1 MGCPRRTPEPGWLRF
16 LDRYRC
22 YMQLILVGAAVV
34 SLVIKEWSTGVL
46 LLILTLPRLIRPGQP
61 P

>member
-1 MGCPRRTPEPGWLRF
+1 MRCLRRTPEPGWRRF
-16 LDRYRC
+16 LDQYRC
-22 YMQLILVGAAVV
+22 YMQLILVGTAVV

-46 LLILTLPRLIRPGQP
+46 LLILTLPRLIRPGHP